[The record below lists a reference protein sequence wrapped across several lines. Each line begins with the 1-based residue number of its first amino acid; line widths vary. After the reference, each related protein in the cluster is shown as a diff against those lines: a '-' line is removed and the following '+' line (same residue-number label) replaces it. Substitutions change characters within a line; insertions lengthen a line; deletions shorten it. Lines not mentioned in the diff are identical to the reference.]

1 MNTATA
7 TRTAVYVGTY
17 AKYNNG
23 SIEGKWMDLE
33 EYSDKETFIAACQE
47 LHSDEADPELMFQDW
62 EGVPDG
68 MISECS
74 LSDEIFDFIQLD
86 DKDKRVLVAYREN
99 IDQTASIE
107 DATEAYRGTYESPA
121 DYAESFHCEIGSLKN
136 VPEDLAYHIDW
147 ESVAR
152 EMGHGGTT
160 FVEVAYRECMVF
172 VD

>member
-1 MNTATA
+1 MTTAT
-7 TRTAVYVGTY
+7 TTTSVYVGTY

-47 LHSDEADPELMFQDW
+47 LHKDEADPELMFQDW

-74 LSDEIFDFIQLD
+74 LSDEIFAFIQLD
-86 DKDKRVLVAYREN
+86 DKDKQILATYRDN

-107 DATEAYRGTYESPA
+107 DATEAYRGTYESAA
-121 DYAESFHCEIGSLKN
+121 DYAEEFYRESGSLKG
-136 VPEDLAYHIDW
+136 VPNEVAYYIDW
-147 ESVAR
+147 EKVAR
-152 EMGHGGTT
+152 DMGHSGTT

-172 VD
+172 AD

>member
-1 MNTATA
+1 MTT
-7 TRTAVYVGTY
+7 TITSPHAVYVGTY

-23 SIEGKWMDLE
+23 NLQGDWLDLE
-33 EYSDKETFIAACQE
+33 AYADKEDFIAACKA

-74 LSDEIFDFIQLD
+74 LSEEIFEFIRLD
-86 DKDKRVLVAYREN
+86 DKEKHIVAAYRDN

-107 DATEAYRGTYESPA
+107 DATEAYRGTYESAA
-121 DYAESFHCEIGSLKN
+121 DYAESFHCETGSLRN
-136 VPEDLAYHIDW
+136 VPSELASHIDW

-152 EMGHGGTT
+152 EMGYSGTT
-160 FVEVAYRECMVF
+160 FVEVAYRECLVF

>member
-1 MNTATA
+1 METTI
-7 TRTAVYVGTY
+7 TSPHAVYVGTY
-17 AKYNNG
+17 AKYNDGNISG
-23 SIEGKWMDLE
+23 DWLSLE
-33 EYSDKETFIAACQE
+33 DYANKEDFLAACKA

-86 DKDKRVLVAYREN
+86 DKEKHIVATYRDN

-107 DATEAYRGTYESPA
+107 DATEAYRGTYESAA
-121 DYAESFHCEIGSLKN
+121 DYAEEFYRETGSLKD
-136 VPEDLAYHIDW
+136 VPNEVAYYIDW
-147 ESVAR
+147 EKVAR
-152 EMGHGGTT
+152 DMGHSGTT